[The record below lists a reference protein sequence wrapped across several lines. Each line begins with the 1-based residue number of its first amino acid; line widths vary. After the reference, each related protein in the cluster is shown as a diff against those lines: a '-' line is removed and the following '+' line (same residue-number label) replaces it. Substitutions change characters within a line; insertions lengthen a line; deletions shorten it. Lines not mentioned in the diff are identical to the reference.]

1 MTAPIH
7 NENYIMTAGELRLQV
22 AAFLSAFALRTF
34 KITRLNPLTAGLAAQ
49 SLSQIMRIVTQLSP
63 KPPNEM
69 VKSLVYGGILCGS
82 YKVLSRVDQRI
93 QAISFLLF
101 LIGDVKV
108 VGLKNVWIELKK

>member
-1 MTAPIH
+1 MTTPIR

-22 AAFLSAFALRTF
+22 AAFLSAFALRAF

-49 SLSQIMRIVTQLSP
+49 SLSQIMRIVTQLFP

-69 VKSLVYGGILCGS
+69 VKFLVCGGILCGS

-108 VGLKNVWIELKK
+108 IGFKNVWNELKK